1 MSNKTERISIVII
14 IPYFGKWPFWMELFL
29 ASCSTNPTVQWL
41 LFGDCG
47 KPEKIPSNVTYQYIS
62 FNEYTK
68 KVSDALGVN
77 FSPEN
82 SYKLCDIKPMLGFI
96 HEEDIKG
103 FDFWAFG
110 DLDLVYGD
118 LREVYTERL
127 LSKYDL
133 ISNHETRVSGHL
145 CLIRNTKLMREIFK
159 KVPDWKVKIINKEH
173 LAFDE
178 KAFSKLFV
186 KHKNFPNWLRKFT
199 NKIYPLVRRSCFVE
213 RYTTPN
219 AGVAWEDGTFNFP
232 EEWYW
237 NADRKSVV

>member
-1 MSNKTERISIVII
+1 MT
-14 IPYFGKWPFWMELFL
+14 G
-29 ASCSTNPTVQWL
+29 VQT
-41 LFGDCG
+41 C
-47 KPEKIPSNVTYQYIS
+47 
-62 FNEYTK
+62 
-68 KVSDALGVN
+68 AL
-77 FSPEN
+77 PI
-82 SYKLCDIKPMLGFI
+82 C
-96 HEEDIKG
+96 

-199 NKIYPLVRRSCFVE
+199 NKIYPLVLTLSKYSMVKILRHGHD
-213 RYTTPN
+213 T
-219 AGVAWEDGTFNFP
+219 
-232 EEWYW
+232 
-237 NADRKSVV
+237 KHL